1 MDSNK
6 LETKIV
12 MVSKEPGQAL
22 LGKHFHVLNDNSQQ
36 LFQTNLIDDFLKY
49 LDWWKTQGG
58 QPGSVV
64 LFYSEAGIHALIG
77 NPGYNDMG
85 IAECKLN
92 DSPIMNLIIA
102 RYSDAMDIETLERFL
117 YAIRP
122 YWDKDCKE
130 LYDLVRD
137 LSIKKILKVE
147 RRKDNSGNFLL
158 SVQRKDDRD
167 DVPPEQK
174 ITLLNVPVF
183 NLHEETSTFAFD
195 VRMNFVQHDES
206 VDISYELLSPLF
218 ISDLQEKRRDI
229 LTARLKQQDI
239 PYYWGSAQL
248 YKATD
253 AWKYKENGI

>member
-1 MDSNK
+1 M
-6 LETKIV
+6 
-12 MVSKEPGQAL
+12 
-22 LGKHFHVLNDNSQQ
+22 
-36 LFQTNLIDDFLKY
+36 
-49 LDWWKTQGG
+49 
-58 QPGSVV
+58 
-64 LFYSEAGIHALIG
+64 
-77 NPGYNDMG
+77 
-85 IAECKLN
+85 
-92 DSPIMNLIIA
+92 
-102 RYSDAMDIETLERFL
+102 
-117 YAIRP
+117 
-122 YWDKDCKE
+122 
-130 LYDLVRD
+130 
-137 LSIKKILKVE
+137 KVE